1 MTDKKAELYRCGK
14 ELFRSKGFKD
24 TNIAEITKM
33 AGMATGTFYNYYPS
47 KDKLFMEIY
56 IEENI
61 KLKKSIMESIDM
73 EAGPVTVMK
82 EMISKNL
89 QGMNAHPI
97 LKQWYNREVFNR
109 IEQCY
114 REENGSDYV
123 DFLYYGFL
131 DVVRKWQEE
140 GKMRSDLSAEMIMAI
155 FGAIVSVD
163 THKEEIG
170 LQYFPQ
176 IMDYLG
182 EFTMKGLTDCTASG

>member
-1 MTDKKAELYRCGK
+1 LTDKKAELYRCGK

>member
-1 MTDKKAELYRCGK
+1 
-14 ELFRSKGFKD
+14 
-24 TNIAEITKM
+24 
-33 AGMATGTFYNYYPS
+33 
-47 KDKLFMEIY
+47 MEIY

-61 KLKKSIMESIDM
+61 KLKKSMMESIDM